1 MMCVIQIYDLNEG
14 ARMRQL
20 HLMGTGYSYFCELGM
35 ERGVEIDDL

>member
-20 HLMGTGYSYFCELGM
+20 HLMETGYSYGLN
-35 ERGVEIDDL
+35 

>member
-20 HLMGTGYSYFCELGM
+20 HLMGTGYQYFCELGM
-35 ERGVEIDDL
+35 EHADEIEAL